1 MSARTKIV
9 NALVDKFKEINGSTP
24 FNNNL
29 YKNIE
34 NRLRFWDEIN
44 DFPYICVTSGDEVRE
59 YLPGNFKWAF
69 LTVSIKI
76 YVREEEASERL
87 ESVLEDIEYIIDN
100 NFRLTYDTNK
110 TTEDIRIISITT
122 DEGLLHPTG
131 VGEVTLQV
139 RYSLP

>member
-76 YVREEEASERL
+76 YVREEEA
-87 ESVLEDIEYIIDN
+87 
-100 NFRLTYDTNK
+100 
-110 TTEDIRIISITT
+110 
-122 DEGLLHPTG
+122 
-131 VGEVTLQV
+131 
-139 RYSLP
+139 